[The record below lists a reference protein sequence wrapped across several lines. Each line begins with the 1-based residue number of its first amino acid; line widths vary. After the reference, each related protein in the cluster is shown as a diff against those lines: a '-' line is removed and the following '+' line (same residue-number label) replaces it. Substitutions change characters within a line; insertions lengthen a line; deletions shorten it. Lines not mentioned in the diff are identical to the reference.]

1 MKVLNDIT
9 LILSNLD
16 SGWKIKQ
23 EGGPIPSEKWL
34 DLDPRNVKSISW
46 MASAKS
52 HSEDVGIF
60 AKCASPKH
68 FAKPI
73 NRKTAPITEQIQ
85 TKIVTW
91 DQVKLRLLM
100 NVKKEK
106 IFLTK
111 RRYPA
116 PRRGHHINTMM
127 NSHF

>member
-23 EGGPIPSEKWL
+23 EGGWSPIPSEKWL

-60 AKCASPKH
+60 AKCAKH

-73 NRKTAPITEQIQ
+73 NPKPITEQIQ

-91 DQVKLRLLM
+91 DQVKSRLLM
-100 NVKKEK
+100 NVKY
-106 IFLTK
+106 F
-111 RRYPA
+111 
-116 PRRGHHINTMM
+116 
-127 NSHF
+127 